1 MDRRYRPFFK
11 LWIVALLAGGC
22 TRAAAG
28 PAPFLAPQSVPVTVS
43 ASLGAKLLP
52 AVRPPSYLP
61 GPLNG
66 ERVSRTAALRRPI
79 AVIVD
84 NYSPDARPQSGLSEA
99 SMIIETLVE
108 GGITR
113 LMALYLEQDPTR
125 VGPVRSSRVYFDRWA
140 AAFHSTLLHVGGN
153 DDAQDLLW
161 HLPPVFNID
170 EGPLPTGDTASADD
184 PYWLRQDR
192 DPPYSVY
199 VDVARART
207 LVERR
212 HQNWAYANA
221 SIRHKQPAAPSG
233 RGRSGSLSIS
243 FVDPLYFQ
251 FPPLPDYAVR
261 YDFDPASD
269 TYLRVVGGA
278 RHVDAVTKKP
288 LRAANIIVM
297 RTGPGVADP
306 QAGLTLYSISIPT
319 IGAGPAWFFRDGAVL
334 RGTWQQKDQFAPL
347 RFFDRHGR
355 EVAFNPGQTWVE
367 VLPEY
372 SQATWSF
379 R

>member
-1 MDRRYRPFFK
+1 
-11 LWIVALLAGGC
+11 
-22 TRAAAG
+22 
-28 PAPFLAPQSVPVTVS
+28 
-43 ASLGAKLLP
+43 
-52 AVRPPSYLP
+52 
-61 GPLNG
+61 
-66 ERVSRTAALRRPI
+66 LRRPI

-199 VDVARART
+199 IDVATARA

-221 SIRHKQPAAPSG
+221 SIRHKRPAPSG
-233 RGRSGSLSIS
+233 KRGRSGSLSIS
-243 FVDPLYFQ
+243 FVDPLYYQ

-269 TYLRVVGGA
+269 TYRRVVGGA
-278 RHVDAVTKKP
+278 PHVDAVTKKP

-347 RFFDRHGR
+347 QFFDRHGR

-367 VLPEY
+367 VLPKY